1 MHNRDIFRSELRDPM
16 TLWNKIHSMFSGKSS
31 QSDGSLFPLELGDG
45 LSDRDTLA
53 AIGELSR
60 VVKNNS
66 DSVETYL
73 ALGNLYRSQGDLE
86 RAIQIR
92 QNLIIRPGLNN
103 DFKGRAYF
111 ELGKDYKRAGFM
123 DRSLQALE
131 EARKLNGKDPRI
143 VLELVDLAAK
153 TNEFLTAAKYCA
165 ALKFPQGQAHYVVLH
180 AGSLMLPG
188 TKQGRDD
195 AQKWLARAVKIH
207 PQSLEGWLEY
217 LLLEY
222 DRADWKQFSKRLE
235 FGLTHISRELR
246 FVLLEGLIQHGLEHA
261 GQDQEPHVHPE
272 ACARALACIEPYT
285 DDLLLYYYGALLHTQ
300 AGDTE
305 QAQTWLE
312 KSLLLDPDF
321 WPTRLE
327 VLLLSLPEQ
336 SLNPVFSI
344 QLEFFLKRAQRVKR
358 FVCSKCGLKREQL
371 FYVCPRC
378 QAWHSIRFRK
388 SLND

>member
-1 MHNRDIFRSELRDPM
+1 MA
-16 TLWNKIHSMFSGKSS
+16 LWNKIHSLFIRTPSS
-31 QSDGSLFPLELGDG
+31 ADGSLFPFELGDG

-73 ALGNLYRSQGDLE
+73 ALGNLYRSQGELE

-92 QNLIIRPGLNN
+92 QNLIIRPGLDN

-123 DRSLQALE
+123 DRSQKAFEQAIKLYGRDPSIILE
-131 EARKLNGKDPRI
+131 M
-143 VLELVDLAAK
+143 VDLTARTNDFLAAAK
-153 TNEFLTAAKYCA
+153 HCA
-165 ALKFPQGQAHYVVLH
+165 ALKFSLGQAHFLVLH
-180 AGSLMLPG
+180 ARSLITMESNP
-188 TKQGRDD
+188 
-195 AQKWLARAVKIH
+195 APEEACKWLSRAIKIY
-207 PQSLEGWLEY
+207 PQSIEAWLEY
-217 LLLEY
+217 MLLDY
-222 DRADWKQFSKRLE
+222 DRAEWKHFSRRIDS
-235 FGLTHISRELR
+235 GLHNSPRELR
-246 FVLLEGLIQHGLEHA
+246 FVLLEGLIQHGLKNA
-261 GQDQEPHVHPE
+261 SQDQDSHVHPE

-285 DDLLLYYYGALLHTQ
+285 DDLLLYYYGALLHIQ

-305 QAQTWLE
+305 EARTWLE
-312 KSLLLDPDF
+312 KSLFLDSDF
-321 WPTRLE
+321 WPSRLE

-336 SLNPVFSI
+336 SRTPVFSV
-344 QLEFFLKRAQRVKR
+344 QLEFFLKRARRVKR
-358 FVCSKCGLKREQL
+358 FVCSHCGLKREQI

-378 QAWHSIRFRK
+378 QAWYSIRFRK

>member
-1 MHNRDIFRSELRDPM
+1 M
-16 TLWNKIHSMFSGKSS
+16 TLWHTIRSMFNGKSS
-31 QSDGSLFPLELGDG
+31 STNGSLFPLELGDS

-73 ALGNLYRSQGDLE
+73 ALGNLYRSQGELE

-92 QNLIIRPGLNN
+92 QNLIIRPGLDN
-103 DFKGRAYF
+103 DFKGRAYL

-123 DRSLQALE
+123 DRSLVALE
-131 EARKLNGKDPRI
+131 EAQKLCGKDPRI
-143 VLELVDLAAK
+143 ILELVDLAAK
-153 TNEFLTAAKYCA
+153 TNEFQTAAKHCA
-165 ALKFPQGQAHYVVLH
+165 TLKFPLGQAHYLVMH
-180 AGSLMLPG
+180 ARFLLADP
-188 TKQGRDD
+188 TDQNRDE
-195 AQKWLARAVKIH
+195 ARKWLNKAIKIYS
-207 PQSLEGWLEY
+207 PSPEAWLEY

-222 DRADWKQFSKRLE
+222 DRGDWKRFTKRLDT
-235 FGLTHISRELR
+235 GLQNVPRELR
-246 FVLLEGLIQHGLEHA
+246 FVLLEGLLQHGLK
-261 GQDQEPHVHPE
+261 GDPGDQENHVHPE
-272 ACARALACIEPYT
+272 ACARALGCIEPYT
-285 DDLLLYYYGALLHTQ
+285 DDLLLYYYGALLHLQ
-300 AGDTE
+300 AKDSQ
-305 QAQTWLE
+305 QAKTWLE

-336 SLNPVFSI
+336 SLNPVFSV
-344 QLEFFLKRAQRVKR
+344 QLEFFLKRAQQVKR
-358 FVCSKCGLKREQL
+358 FVCSQCGLKREQL

-378 QAWHSIRFRK
+378 RSWHSIRFRK

>member
-1 MHNRDIFRSELRDPM
+1 M
-16 TLWNKIHSMFSGKSS
+16 TLWKKILSAMGTKTSSKDAGSSLRMESGSA
-31 QSDGSLFPLELGDG
+31 
-45 LSDRDTLA
+45 LSTRDTLA

-73 ALGNLYRSQGDLE
+73 ALGNLYRSQGEIE

-92 QNLIIRPGLNN
+92 QNLIIRPGLDN

-123 DRSLQALE
+123 DRAEDALKNAQKLYGRDSSILQEMA
-131 EARKLNGKDPRI
+131 
-143 VLELVDLAAK
+143 DLAAK
-153 TNEFLTAAKYCA
+153 TGDYLAASKYCDG
-165 ALKFPQGQAHYVVLH
+165 LGFPLGQAHYLVRYAHYL
-180 AGSLMLPG
+180 ATGG
-188 TKQGRDD
+188 AEKNRDED
-195 AQKWLARAVKIH
+195 RKWLARAIKVY
-207 PQSLEGWLEY
+207 PGSVEAWLEY
-217 LLLEY
+217 IIRDH
-222 DRADWKQFSKRLE
+222 DRADWKNFSKHLGA
-235 FGLTHISRELR
+235 GLGHISRELR
-246 FVLLEGLIQHGLEHA
+246 FVLLEGLIQHGMNTGGEERN
-261 GQDQEPHVHPE
+261 DHVHPE
-272 ACARALACIEPYT
+272 ACARALVCITPFA
-285 DDLLLYYYGALLHTQ
+285 DDLLLLYYGALLHIQ

-305 QAQTWLE
+305 EARNCLE
-312 KSLLLDPDF
+312 KSLVLDPDF

-336 SLNPVFSI
+336 SLNPVFSV

-358 FVCSKCGLKREQL
+358 FVCSHCGLKREQL

-378 QAWHSIRFRK
+378 QTWHSIRFRK

>member
-1 MHNRDIFRSELRDPM
+1 M
-16 TLWNKIHSMFSGKSS
+16 TLWNKIHSMFTRKPSS
-31 QSDGSLFPLELGDG
+31 ADGSLFPFDLGDG

-73 ALGNLYRSQGDLE
+73 ALGNLYRSQGELE

-92 QNLIIRPGLNN
+92 QNLIIRPGLDN

-123 DRSLQALE
+123 DRSQAAFEQAMKLCGRDPSIILE
-131 EARKLNGKDPRI
+131 MIDLTAR
-143 VLELVDLAAK
+143 
-153 TNEFLTAAKYCA
+153 TNEFVAAAKYCA
-165 ALKFPQGQAHYVVLH
+165 ALKFPLGQAHYLVLH
-180 AGSLMLPG
+180 ARSLINTASNP
-188 TKQGRDD
+188 
-195 AQKWLARAVKIH
+195 APEEACKWLSRAIRIY
-207 PQSLEGWLEY
+207 PQSIEAWLEY
-217 LLLEY
+217 MLLEY
-222 DRADWKQFSKRLE
+222 DRADWKHFSKRIDSGLE
-235 FGLTHISRELR
+235 NTSRELR
-246 FVLLEGLIQHGLEHA
+246 FVLLEGLIQHGLTNVS
-261 GQDQEPHVHPE
+261 QDQDSRVHPE

-285 DDLLLYYYGALLHTQ
+285 DDLLLYYYGALLHIQ

-305 QAQTWLE
+305 EARTWLE
-312 KSLLLDPDF
+312 KSLFLDSDF
-321 WPTRLE
+321 WPSRLE
-327 VLLLSLPEQ
+327 VLLLSLPEHSQ
-336 SLNPVFSI
+336 NPVFSV
-344 QLEFFLKRAQRVKR
+344 QLEFFLKRAKRVKR
-358 FVCSKCGLKREQL
+358 FVCSHCGLKREQL